1 MNKMFIGSSGDEGTF
16 RFLARR
22 ATDGR
27 LAAAREAHSS
37 FVVVS
42 AFDCN
47 IPATRRDANAKR
59 RRTRAYC
66 ITARARRPP
75 TLSSSLASLR
85 LSPKSSLSRLRSSV
99 QPRGAAVGLSIHA
112 ARRSLGRLRRRLRL
126 TKRLVHDGELRERD
140 AGEVRSPRAELRHLL
155 RLTLEDAR
163 DFLRLPVHGDDHRG
177 RVLVPDRGGDGDGV
191 VADDACDGRKGWAR
205 GDGP

>member
-1 MNKMFIGSSGDEGTF
+1 MKG
-16 RFLARR
+16 RFDFWRDGRR
-22 ATDGR
+22 MDR

-85 LSPKSSLSRLRSSV
+85 LFSPKSSLSRLRSSV